1 MKENGDLFVCPKIV
15 ETYLGN
21 LSNLKAALR
30 ADNVSRF
37 WELTK
42 KKIETCRDCS
52 LNATCLDCR
61 YLAFFL
67 YRDLYRMYP
76 CMKTTLQK

>member
-30 ADNVSRF
+30 ADNVNRF
-37 WELTK
+37 
-42 KKIETCRDCS
+42 
-52 LNATCLDCR
+52 
-61 YLAFFL
+61 
-67 YRDLYRMYP
+67 
-76 CMKTTLQK
+76 